1 MYTLDTIKFGCILKE
16 CNSIHSLMI

>member
-16 CNSIHSLMI
+16 CNSIHS